1 MSKPKF
7 PMVVKRGHT
16 IVKIYP
22 TPSRGFEA
30 FTVVSYLGKKR
41 QRKTFAK
48 LSLARTEA
56 AMIANRLSAGE
67 LNALTLT
74 NHDGLA
80 YARAVEALKPTGV
93 PLEMAAMQFAEA
105 HKLLEGASLLEAVRF
120 YLKQCPHR
128 GPKKMVPVIV
138 DELLLAKEADGM
150 SAVYVKDLRGRLG
163 RFAKKFKGPVGLV
176 TSAEAEDLLRGRLG
190 RFAKKFKGPV
200 GLVTSAEIEDFLRGL
215 KSASN
220 DEEQAGKAL
229 SGKSRNNYRRAIGT
243 LFYFAESRGYIPRGM
258 AQVDSVA
265 QAREEETEIE
275 IFRSGEL
282 ERVLELA
289 EPALIPFLTIG
300 AFAGLRHAEIQRLD
314 WSEVRLE
321 ENLIEIKASK
331 ARTASR
337 RLVPILPNLK
347 AWLEKHRQPE
357 GKVCEYVNVPK
368 QLMWLSESVDAA
380 LRKEEPPKAF
390 SWKHN
395 ALRHSFISY
404 RVAQIQNVAQV
415 ALEAGNSPRMVFSNY
430 REIVRPADAEK
441 WFGITPASVEAAK
454 AARESG
460 AESEFVKLP
469 GLAA

>member
-1 MSKPKF
+1 
-7 PMVVKRGHT
+7 MVVKRGHT
-16 IVKIYP
+16 IVKIYL

-30 FTVVSYLGKKR
+30 FTVVHYLGERR
-41 QRKTFAK
+41 QRKTFAD
-48 LSLARTEA
+48 LSLAKMEA

-176 TSAEAEDLLRGRLG
+176 TSAE
-190 RFAKKFKGPV
+190 
-200 GLVTSAEIEDFLRGL
+200 IEDFLRGL

-265 QAREEETEIE
+265 LAREEETEIE
-275 IFRSGEL
+275 IFRPGEL

-331 ARTASR
+331 AKTASR

-357 GKVCEYVNVPK
+357 GKVCGYANVPK
-368 QLMWLSESVDAA
+368 QLMWLSENVDAA
-380 LRKEEPPKAF
+380 LRKEDPPKAF

-395 ALRHSFISY
+395 ALRHSYCNY
-404 RVAQIQNVAQV
+404 RLAEVQSAAQV
-415 ALEAGNSPRMVFSNY
+415 SLEAGSSPQMVFRHY
-430 REIVRPADAEK
+430 RELVTEK
-441 WFGITPASVEAAK
+441 EAQAWFAITLEAAK
-454 AARESG
+454 EVRAKIERERTAKIVAFPGWAA
-460 AESEFVKLP
+460 
-469 GLAA
+469 AA